1 MENQNNQQEQMTN
14 PCLYSDFMDVTI
26 NYDNMSLVIFLKGTG
41 HLSPLGNIKMS
52 PQTAKELSKTLKA
65 AIKQYESIY
74 GRINEF
80 NDKAREREQEARK
93 EALIKK
99 DAAINTEIQELQEKL
114 AKKREERDL
123 LAKELQGS
131 E

>member
-1 MENQNNQQEQMTN
+1 MENQNYQQEQTTN

-26 NYDNMSLVIFLKGTG
+26 NYDNFNLVVFLKGAG
-41 HLSPLGNIKMS
+41 RLSPLGNIKMS

-99 DAAINTEIQELQEKL
+99 DSAINAEIQELQEQL
-114 AKKREERDL
+114 AKKREERDA
-123 LAKELQGS
+123 LAKELQ

>member
-1 MENQNNQQEQMTN
+1 MENQNYQQEQTTN

-26 NYDNMSLVIFLKGTG
+26 NYDNFNLVIFLKGAG
-41 HLSPLGNIKMS
+41 RLSPLGNIKMS

-99 DAAINTEIQELQEKL
+99 DSAINAEIQELQEQL
-114 AKKREERDL
+114 AKKREERDA
-123 LAKELQGS
+123 LAKELQ